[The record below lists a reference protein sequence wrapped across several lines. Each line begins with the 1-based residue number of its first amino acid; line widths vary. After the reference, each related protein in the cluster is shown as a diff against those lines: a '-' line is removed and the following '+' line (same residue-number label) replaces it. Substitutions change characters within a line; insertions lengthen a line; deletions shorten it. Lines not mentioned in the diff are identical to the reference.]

1 MATNSPIRKEWKMD
15 IERLSFTAA
24 CLKYFGRKQGQSN
37 TEFINELRALDEK
50 DREYFK
56 ALFRTV
62 GIVIV

>member
-1 MATNSPIRKEWKMD
+1 MD